1 MKKLTSLLTLCLF
14 VIVAKSQTPSLN
26 TLLRFVNTPIA
37 DLTEEVILIDGCE
50 LTKSE
55 NVDSVV
61 TLEFR
66 FYDVTLIAKKTQH
79 LTNEISLV
87 CNKQQ
92 YDNLHKSLMQFKPR
106 LITSEVNS
114 QGHVVKTYWGEN
126 YGYKITIAPKSL
138 FLFQVYNIADSLMR
152 KLLESSAPKA
162 SSMKEQ
168 GIQGSNVTLTP
179 IPLVS
184 FTNLL
189 MPYVYGQINGKIAVR
204 IKIDTDGNVTDVTPG
219 VKGTTLNDRELWQKC
234 KESMMAAKATF
245 SEPSSNVQLAVVVF
259 NFK

>member
-14 VIVAKSQTPSLN
+14 VIIAKSQTPTLN
-26 TLLRFVNTPIA
+26 TLLRFVNTPIG
-37 DLTEEVILIDGCE
+37 DLTEEIIAIKGCE

-55 NVDSVV
+55 NLDSVV

-66 FYDVTLIAKKTQH
+66 FNDITLIVKKTQY
-79 LTNEISLV
+79 LTNEIFLV

-92 YDNLHKSLMQFKPR
+92 YDSLHKSLMQFKPT
-106 LITSEVNS
+106 LTTSEVNNK
-114 QGHVVKTYWGEN
+114 GHIVRTYWGET

-138 FLFQVYNIADSLMR
+138 FIFQVYDIADSLMR
-152 KLLESSAPKA
+152 KQFESAALKA
-162 SSMKEQ
+162 SSMEEQ
-168 GIQGSNVTLTP
+168 GIQGSNVTLTH
-179 IPLVS
+179 IPLIS

-189 MPYVYGQINGKIAVR
+189 MPVAIGQTNGKIAVR
-204 IKIDTDGNVTDVTPG
+204 IKIDTDGSIIDVTPG

-245 SEPSSNVQLAVVVF
+245 SEPSSSVQVSEVVF